1 MELKKLFSK
10 DSQYTKDSIYV
21 IKCAEKMNKE
31 SANTMLKFLEEP
43 EGNVIGFFITNNI
56 DNVILTIQS
65 RCQHIECN
73 FFNNN
78 YEELNIS
85 EENYNRYLE
94 IVKEYLN
101 GIEVEKKGLI
111 LYNKTYLSN
120 YEKNEIINIFKIIL
134 NIYMNVLNN
143 KEYMD
148 FDYLKKYSLKNIQS
162 KINILIEFLKEIN
175 YNVNLDLI
183 LDKFVI
189 EMDGVNNESL

>member
-1 MELKKLFSK
+1 
-10 DSQYTKDSIYV
+10 
-21 IKCAEKMNKE
+21 
-31 SANTMLKFLEEP
+31 MLKFLEEP